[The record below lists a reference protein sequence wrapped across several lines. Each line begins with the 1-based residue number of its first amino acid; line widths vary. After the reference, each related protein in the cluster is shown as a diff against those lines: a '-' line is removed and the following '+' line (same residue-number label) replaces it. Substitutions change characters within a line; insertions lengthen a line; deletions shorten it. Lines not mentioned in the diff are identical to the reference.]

1 MTKKKLIKKL
11 EDAEKSGF
19 VENFDRESF
28 LNQLRKSTIDLFNPP
43 PKLNYNIMIK
53 DIDFNKFDNPYIQV
67 IWEDYAENFT
77 QEKIKSVRHYF
88 QKKYNTTNVNVIT
101 KTKTVD
107 VINQNVDVSFNI
119 LDKNYQY
126 ELVKSFLVNKNI
138 INLTED
144 IFNLDKI
151 VDNKLLLEDNELAP
165 FKKWYIKNIEFSNF
179 LSYGEN
185 QKIDFDKCNGISVVE
200 STPSNF
206 GGKTVLTVDLLL
218 FLFFNETTKTT
229 KAEEIFNRFT
239 NKDKVFVK
247 GEIIIDGDE
256 YVIVRNI
263 ERKKKKDETWNVK
276 TELDFFKKLSDG
288 SLQNFTGEQRR
299 ETENFIKTSI
309 GSKEDFLMTILTT
322 ATNLEELIDSK
333 PTARGQ
339 VLSRF
344 MGLDFL
350 KKKEEIG
357 KEIYSEF
364 SKSMLSNIYSSE
376 KLKTDNDGYEVK
388 ISELEKDNIT
398 QQDNLIDV
406 QNRIIKGQEYRDG
419 LLKSKHTD
427 IDIEISKI
435 NPEQVESEIIG
446 LKTQKQS
453 VERQLKELK
462 VVEPTEFYSEQE
474 HDKLKDEHKVLYKK
488 IVQLEQ
494 SIKSIENLKSSVDGG
509 IKCEHCGI
517 ELMMASI
524 TQNKISELDGYVSQK
539 NDTEKVMSDL
549 INKESR
555 YTQLKKE
562 FDEYEK
568 NKLIKEK
575 YELTIEGFGMKIKG
589 LKDKLDKFNLLQDKI
604 STNNKIET
612 QLIKANLRLDELNR
626 EKSSV
631 QRIIDSNNYQINS
644 LKDKIE
650 QNNQM
655 IVKIKEESEK
665 ERIYKL
671 YLEIF
676 GKNGI
681 SKQIMKTMIPMLNT
695 ELQRLLEDS
704 CHFRLEININDK
716 NEVEFLMIDNN
727 TQVEKLMS
735 SGSGYER
742 TVASLALRAVLSKI
756 CSLPKPNI
764 IVFDE
769 VFGKISNENLEM
781 VGEFFTK
788 IKNYFEKIFVITH
801 NPLVSNWADNVV
813 KITKENNISSVKQ

>member
-1 MTKKKLIKKL
+1 VLFRS
-11 EDAEKSGF
+11 AEK
-19 VENFDRESF
+19 
-28 LNQLRKSTIDLFNPP
+28 
-43 PKLNYNIMIK
+43 
-53 DIDFNKFDNPYIQV
+53 
-67 IWEDYAENFT
+67 FT

-101 KTKTVD
+101 KTKSTD
-107 VINQNVDVSFNI
+107 VVNQNVDVSFNI

-126 ELVKSFLVNKNI
+126 ELVKSYLENKSLTSI
-138 INLTED
+138 TED
-144 IFNLDKI
+144 IVKLDNV
-151 VDNKLLLEDNELAP
+151 VDNRILLEDSEITP
-165 FKKWYIKNIEFSNF
+165 FKRWYIKNIEFSNF

-185 QKIDFDKCNGISVVE
+185 QKLDFEKCNGISVVE
-200 STPSNF
+200 SNPPNF

-218 FLFFNETTKTT
+218 FLFFNETTKTS
-229 KAEEIFNRFT
+229 KAEEIFNRFS
-239 NKDKVFVK
+239 NKDKVHVK

-263 ERKKKKDETWNVK
+263 ERKKKKDGDWNVK

-299 ETENFIKTSI
+299 ETEKFIKTSI

-350 KKKEEIG
+350 KKKEDTA

-364 SKSMLSNIYSSE
+364 SKSMLSNVYSSE
-376 KLKTDNDGYEVK
+376 KLKTDNDSYKARIIDLG
-388 ISELEKDNIT
+388 LDNQK
-398 QQDNLIDV
+398 QQENLIDV
-406 QNRIIKGQEYRDG
+406 QNRIIKGQEYRDN
-419 LLKSKHTD
+419 LLKSKHSD
-427 IDIEISKI
+427 IDVEIANLNTAS
-435 NPEQVESEIIG
+435 VESEIIG
-446 LKTQKQS
+446 LKTQRQS

-474 HDKLKDEHKVLYKK
+474 HDWLKDEHKLYYKK

-494 SIKSIENLKSSVDGG
+494 TIKSIEDLKSSVDGG

-517 ELMMASI
+517 ELITATI
-524 TQNKISELDGYVSQK
+524 TQNKIAELEEHISQK
-539 NDTEKVMSDL
+539 TEYEGLMNDLLVREAKYVL
-549 INKESR
+549 
-555 YTQLKKE
+555 LKKE

-575 YELTIEGFGMKIKG
+575 YELTIEGYELKIKG
-589 LKDKLDKFNLLQDKI
+589 LEDKLEKFNSLQDKI

-612 QLIKANLRLDELNR
+612 QLIKANLRIDELDR

-631 QRIIDSNNYQINS
+631 QRIIDSNNFQIQS

-650 QNNQM
+650 QNIQM
-655 IVKIKEESEK
+655 IEKIKIESEK
-665 ERIYKL
+665 EKIYKV

-676 GKNGI
+676 GKNGV
-681 SKQIMKTMIPMLNT
+681 SKIIMKTMIPMLNG

-742 TVASLALRAVLSKI
+742 TIASLALRAVLTKI

-764 IVFDE
+764 VVMDE
-769 VFGKISNENLEM
+769 VFGKISNENLDM

-801 NPLVSNWADNVV
+801 NPLVSNWADNIV
-813 KITKENNISSVKQ
+813 KITKENNISSVTQ